1 MGMEGKHMRGRKLGI
16 ALAALAI
23 VAAGAGALDLQPG
36 RSGDPADALSGTVA
50 SAGVPMEGVVVTV
63 RQSGSTIATSVVSDA
78 QGRYRFPRGRLA
90 VGDYAVSI
98 KAAGFDL
105 DNAAPISIAASQSR
119 IADLRLVKTKDMAAQ
134 LSNTEW
140 YMSWPGRDEDKR
152 LARGCTHCHTYERI
166 ARSTHTADEFMQ
178 VIQRM
183 SSYPQLAFP
192 RKVQLLP
199 AVRSA
204 DPPVNMESRRRLAN
218 FLATINRS
226 SGPWKY
232 ELKTLPRPKGRAT
245 QVIYTEY
252 DLPEKTR
259 QPHDVIVDSKGMV
272 WYADFGDQILGKLD
286 PATAKVTEYKVPL
299 AKPGAPT
306 GTLAL
311 RFDQDENLWLG
322 MQFQAAISKF
332 DQKTEKFEV
341 YPLPPQFNTPDV
353 QVNQVS
359 AAHSNVD
366 GKVWFQDAGTY
377 RVFRL
382 DLKTKGVEVFAPYP
396 NIPRPN
402 LYDVISDA
410 QNNAYFT
417 IFGGE
422 EIGRIDAKTGKI
434 QMWRTPTQR
443 SGPRRGMLDEQ
454 GRLWFGENA
463 GDRIGMF
470 DPKTEQFKE
479 WAPPTPMAWPYDVAV
494 DTSGEVWTGGEW
506 DDRILRLNPAT
517 GEFVQYL
524 LPRFTNL
531 RRTFVQ
537 NLPQGTT
544 FWVGNTH
551 EASIIKLEPLDIVKA
566 AAR

>member
-1 MGMEGKHMRGRKLGI
+1 
-16 ALAALAI
+16 
-23 VAAGAGALDLQPG
+23 
-36 RSGDPADALSGTVA
+36 
-50 SAGVPMEGVVVTV
+50 
-63 RQSGSTIATSVVSDA
+63 
-78 QGRYRFPRGRLA
+78 
-90 VGDYAVSI
+90 
-98 KAAGFDL
+98 
-105 DNAAPISIAASQSR
+105 
-119 IADLRLVKTKDMAAQ
+119 
-134 LSNTEW
+134 
-140 YMSWPGRDEDKR
+140 MSWPGRDEDKR

-166 ARSTHTADEFMQ
+166 ARSNHTADEFMQ

-183 SSYPQLAFP
+183 SGYPQLAFP
-192 RKVQLLP
+192 LKPQLLP

-232 ELKTLPRPKGRAT
+232 KLKTLPRPKGRAT

-341 YPLPPQFNTPDV
+341 YPLPPQFNAPYV

-366 GKVWFQDAGTY
+366 GKVWFQDAGSY

-382 DLKTKGVEVFAPYP
+382 DLKTKGMEVFAPYP

-410 QNNAYFT
+410 QNNVYFT

-434 QMWRTPTQR
+434 QMWRTPTKR
-443 SGPRRGMLDEQ
+443 SAPRRGMLDGQ

-479 WAPPTPMAWPYDVAV
+479 WVPPTPMAWPYDVAV
-494 DTSGEVWTGGEW
+494 DSRGEVWTGGEW

-517 GEFVQYL
+517 GGFVQYL

-551 EASIIKLEPLDIVKA
+551 EASIIKLEPLDSEKA
-566 AAR
+566 SAR

>member
-1 MGMEGKHMRGRKLGI
+1 MRRKKFGI
-16 ALAALAI
+16 ALVALILVTAS
-23 VAAGAGALDLQPG
+23 AGAQPD
-36 RSGDPADALSGTVA
+36 RSADPADALSGIVT
-50 SAGVPMEGVVVTV
+50 SAGAPMEGVVVTV

-78 QGRYRFPRGRLA
+78 QGRYHFPRGRLA
-90 VGDYAVSI
+90 AGNYAVNI

-105 DNAAPISIAASQSR
+105 DKPAPIQVAASEQTT
-119 IADLRLVKTKDMAAQ
+119 ADLQLVKTKDLAAQ

-140 YMSWPGRDEDKR
+140 YMSWPGRDEDKQ
-152 LARGCTHCHTYERI
+152 LARRCTHCHTYERI
-166 ARSTHTADEFMQ
+166 ARSTHTADQFMQ

-183 SSYPQLAFP
+183 AGYPQLAFP
-192 RKVQLLP
+192 LKVQRLP

-204 DPPVNMESRRRLAN
+204 DAPVNMETQQRLAN

-252 DLPEKTR
+252 DLPAKTR
-259 QPHDVIVDSKGMV
+259 QPHDVIVDSKGMA

-286 PATAKVTEYKVPL
+286 PANGKVTEYKVPL

-341 YPLPPQFNTPDV
+341 YPLPAQFNTPDV
-353 QVNQVS
+353 QVNQV
-359 AAHSNVD
+359 AADHSHVD

-382 DLKTKGVEVFAPYP
+382 DPKTKAVEVFAPYP

-410 QNNAYFT
+410 RNNVYFT
-417 IFGGE
+417 IFGADQ
-422 EIGRIDAKTGKI
+422 IGRIDAKTGKI
-434 QMWRTPTQR
+434 QMWKTPTPR
-443 SGPRRGMLDEQ
+443 SAPRRGSLDAE

-479 WAPPTPMAWPYDVAV
+479 WAPPTPFAWPYDVAV
-494 DTSGEVWTGGEW
+494 DSRGEAWTGGEW

-517 GEFVQYL
+517 GDIVQYL

-537 NLPQGTT
+537 NRPQGTA

-551 EASIIKLEPLDIVKA
+551 EASIIRLEPLDGA

>member
-1 MGMEGKHMRGRKLGI
+1 MRGRKLGI

-23 VAAGAGALDLQPG
+23 VAAGAGALEP
-36 RSGDPADALSGTVA
+36 RPAPSGDQAYALSGTVT
-50 SAGVPMEGVVVTV
+50 SAGVPIEGVIVTV
-63 RQSGSTIATSVVSDA
+63 RQSGSTIATSVVSDT
-78 QGRYRFPRGRLA
+78 QGHYRFPRDRLA

-105 DNAAPISIAASQSR
+105 DNVAPVSIAASQSKV
-119 IADLRLVKTKDMAAQ
+119 ADLQLVKTKDLAAQ

-183 SSYPQLAFP
+183 SGYPQLAFP

-199 AVRSA
+199 AKRSA
-204 DPPVNMESRRRLAN
+204 DPPVDMEARRRLAN
-218 FLATINRS
+218 FLAAINRS
-226 SGPWKY
+226 SGPWNY
-232 ELKTLPRPKGRAT
+232 ELRTLPRPKGRAT

-252 DLPEKTR
+252 DLPAKTR

-286 PATAKVTEYKVPL
+286 PATGKVTEYKVPL

-341 YPLPPQFNTPDV
+341 YQLPPQFNTPDV

-443 SGPRRGMLDEQ
+443 SAPRRGMVDGQ
-454 GRLWFGENA
+454 DRLWFGENA

-479 WAPPTPMAWPYDVAV
+479 WAPPTPMAWPYDVAA
-494 DTSGEVWTGGEW
+494 DTRGEVWTGGEW
-506 DDRILRLNPAT
+506 DDRILRLNPGT

-551 EASIIKLEPLDIVKA
+551 EASIIKLEPLD
-566 AAR
+566 R

>member
-1 MGMEGKHMRGRKLGI
+1 MRGKKLGI
-16 ALAALAI
+16 ALAALAV
-23 VAAGAGALDLQPG
+23 VAAGAGALELRPG

-50 SAGVPMEGVVVTV
+50 SAGAPMEGVVVTV

-119 IADLRLVKTKDMAAQ
+119 IADLQLVKTTDMAAQ
-134 LSNTEW
+134 LSNTKW
-140 YMSWPGRDEDKR
+140 HMSWPGLDEDKR
-152 LARGCTHCHTYERI
+152 LSRGCTHCHTYERI
-166 ARSTHTADEFMQ
+166 ARSAHTADEFMQ

-183 SSYPQLAFP
+183 SGYPQLTFP
-192 RKVQLLP
+192 LKPQLLP

-286 PATAKVTEYKVPL
+286 PVTAKVTEYKVPL

-322 MQFQAAISKF
+322 MQFQAAVSKF
-332 DQKTEKFEV
+332 DQNTEKFEV

-454 GRLWFGENA
+454 GRLWFGENV

-479 WAPPTPMAWPYDVAV
+479 WAPPTPMAWPRGVGQAARC
-494 DTSGEVWTGGEW
+494 G
-506 DDRILRLNPAT
+506 RAAN
-517 GEFVQYL
+517 
-524 LPRFTNL
+524 
-531 RRTFVQ
+531 
-537 NLPQGTT
+537 GTT
-544 FWVGNTH
+544 
-551 EASIIKLEPLDIVKA
+551 AS
-566 AAR
+566 

>member
-1 MGMEGKHMRGRKLGI
+1 MRGKKLGI
-16 ALAALAI
+16 ALAALAV
-23 VAAGAGALDLQPG
+23 VAAGAGALELRPG
-36 RSGDPADALSGTVA
+36 PSGNSADALSGTIA
-50 SAGVPMEGVVVTV
+50 SAGVPIEGVVVTV

-78 QGRYRFPRGRLA
+78 QGHYRFPRGRLA

-105 DNAAPISIAASQSR
+105 DNAAPISIAASQSK
-119 IADLRLVKTKDMAAQ
+119 IADLQLVKTKDMAAQ

-140 YMSWPGRDEDKR
+140 YMSWPGRDEDKQ
-152 LARGCTHCHTYERI
+152 LARGCTHCHTFERI

-183 SSYPQLAFP
+183 SGYPQLAFP
-192 RKVQLLP
+192 LKPQLLP

-204 DPPVNMESRRRLAN
+204 DPPVNIELRRRLAN

-252 DLPEKTR
+252 DLPDKTR
-259 QPHDVIVDSKGMV
+259 QPHDVIVDFKGMV

-396 NIPRPN
+396 KIPRPN

-434 QMWRTPTQR
+434 QMWRTPTRR

-454 GRLWFGENA
+454 GRLWFGENV

-494 DTSGEVWTGGEW
+494 DTRGEVWTGGEW

-537 NLPQGTT
+537 NLPKGTT

-551 EASIIKLEPLDIVKA
+551 EASIIKLEPLDRVKA

>member
-1 MGMEGKHMRGRKLGI
+1 MEGRLMRGRKLGI
-16 ALAALAI
+16 ALAAFAV
-23 VAAGAGALDLQPG
+23 VAAGAGALELPG

-50 SAGVPMEGVVVTV
+50 AAGAPIEGVVVTV
-63 RQSGSTIATSVVSDA
+63 RRSGIATSVVSDA
-78 QGRYRFPRGRLA
+78 QGRYHFPRDRLA

-105 DNAAPISIAASQSR
+105 DNAAPISIAASQSK
-119 IADLRLVKTKDMAAQ
+119 IADLALVQTKDMAAQ

-140 YMSWPGRDEDKR
+140 YMSWPGQDEDKR
-152 LARGCTHCHTYERI
+152 LSRGCTHCHTYERI
-166 ARSTHTADEFMQ
+166 ARSTHTADQFMQ

-183 SSYPQLAFP
+183 SGYPQLAFP
-192 RKVQLLP
+192 LKLQLLP
-199 AVRSA
+199 AVRAA
-204 DPPVNMESRRRLAN
+204 DPPVNMELRRRLAN

-443 SGPRRGMLDEQ
+443 SGPRRGMLDAQ
-454 GRLWFGENA
+454 GRLWFGENV

-494 DTSGEVWTGGEW
+494 DTRGEVWTGGEW

-537 NLPQGTT
+537 NRPQGTT

-551 EASIIKLEPLDIVKA
+551 EASIIKLEPLDKMKA
-566 AAR
+566 PAR

>member
-1 MGMEGKHMRGRKLGI
+1 MRGEKFGI
-16 ALAALAI
+16 ALAALTLI
-23 VAAGAGALDLQPG
+23 AAGAGAQPG
-36 RSGDPADALSGTVA
+36 RSGHPADTLSGTVT
-50 SAGVPMEGVVVTV
+50 SAGAPMEGVVVTV

-78 QGRYRFPRGRLA
+78 QGRYHFPRGRLA
-90 VGDYAVSI
+90 AGDYAVSI

-105 DNAAPISIAASQSR
+105 DKPAPIRVAASEQTT
-119 IADLRLVKTKDMAAQ
+119 ADLQLVKTKDLAAQ

-140 YMSWPGRDEDKR
+140 YMSWPGRDEDKQ
-152 LARGCTHCHTYERI
+152 LARRCTHCHTYERI
-166 ARSTHTADEFMQ
+166 ARSTHTADQFMQ

-183 SSYPQLAFP
+183 AGYPQLAFP
-192 RKVQLLP
+192 LKVQRLP

-204 DPPVNMESRRRLAN
+204 DAPVNMEAQRRLAN
-218 FLATINRS
+218 FLATINLS

-252 DLPEKTR
+252 DLPAKTR
-259 QPHDVIVDSKGMV
+259 QPHDVIVDSKGMA

-286 PATAKVTEYKVPL
+286 PATGKVTEYKVPL

-341 YPLPPQFNTPDV
+341 YPLPAQFNTPDV
-353 QVNQVS
+353 QVNQV
-359 AAHSNVD
+359 AADHSKVD

-382 DLKTKGVEVFAPYP
+382 DPKTKGVEVFAPYP

-417 IFGGE
+417 IFGGDQ
-422 EIGRIDAKTGKI
+422 IGRIDAKTGKI
-434 QMWRTPTQR
+434 QMWRTPTPR
-443 SGPRRGMLDEQ
+443 SAPRRGMMDAE
-454 GRLWFGENA
+454 GRFWFGENA

-494 DTSGEVWTGGEW
+494 DSHGEAWTGGEW

-517 GEFVQYL
+517 GSFVQYL

-537 NLPQGTT
+537 NLPQGTV

-551 EASIIKLEPLDIVKA
+551 EASIIKLEPLDGA

>member
-1 MGMEGKHMRGRKLGI
+1 MEGKHMRGKKLGI
-16 ALAALAI
+16 ALAALAV
-23 VAAGAGALDLQPG
+23 VAAGAGALLLRPG
-36 RSGDPADALSGTVA
+36 RSADLADALSGTVV
-50 SAGVPMEGVVVTV
+50 SAGAPMEGVVVTV
-63 RQSGSTIATSVVSDA
+63 RRSGSTIATSVVSDA
-78 QGRYRFPRGRLA
+78 QGRYRFPRGRLG

-105 DNAAPISIAASQSR
+105 DNAAPISIAASQSK
-119 IADLRLVKTKDMAAQ
+119 IADLQLVKTKDMAAQ

-166 ARSTHTADEFMQ
+166 ARSNHTADEFMQ

-183 SSYPQLAFP
+183 SGYPQLAFP
-192 RKVQLLP
+192 LKPQLLP
-199 AVRSA
+199 AMRSA

-232 ELKTLPRPKGRAT
+232 KLKTLPRPKGRAT

-341 YPLPPQFNTPDV
+341 YPLPPQFNAPYV

-366 GKVWFQDAGTY
+366 GKVWFQDAGSY

-382 DLKTKGVEVFAPYP
+382 DLKTKGMEVFAPYP

-434 QMWRTPTQR
+434 QMWRTPTKR
-443 SGPRRGMLDEQ
+443 SAPRRGMLDGQ

-479 WAPPTPMAWPYDVAV
+479 WVPPTPMAWPYDVAV
-494 DTSGEVWTGGEW
+494 DSRGEVWTGGEW

-517 GEFVQYL
+517 GGFVQYL

-551 EASIIKLEPLDIVKA
+551 EASIIKLEPLDSEKA
-566 AAR
+566 SAR

>member
-1 MGMEGKHMRGRKLGI
+1 MRGKRLGI
-16 ALAALAI
+16 VSAALI
-23 VAAGAGALDLQPG
+23 LVAATAGAQHG
-36 RSGDPADALSGTVA
+36 GNPAHALSGTVT
-50 SAGVPMEGVVVTV
+50 SAGAPMEGVVVTV
-63 RQSGSTIATSVVSDA
+63 RQSGSTIATSVVSDV
-78 QGRYRFPRGRLA
+78 QGRYRFPSGRLA
-90 VGDYAVSI
+90 AGDYAVSI

-105 DNAAPISIAASQSR
+105 DKPVPIRVAASQPTT
-119 IADLRLVKTKDMAAQ
+119 ADLQLVKTKDLAAQ

-140 YMSWPGRDEDKR
+140 YMSWPGADEDKQ
-152 LARGCTHCHTYERI
+152 LARRCTHCHTYERI
-166 ARSTHTADEFMQ
+166 ARSTHTADQFMQ

-183 SSYPQLAFP
+183 AGYPQLAFP
-192 RKVQLLP
+192 LKVQRLP
-199 AVRSA
+199 AIRSA
-204 DPPVNMESRRRLAN
+204 DAPVNMETQRRLAN

-226 SGPWKY
+226 AGDWKY

-252 DLPEKTR
+252 DLPAKTR
-259 QPHDVIVDSKGMV
+259 QPHDVIVDSKGMA

-286 PATAKVTEYKVPL
+286 PANGKVTEYKVPL

-341 YPLPPQFNTPDV
+341 YPLPAQFNTPDV
-353 QVNQVS
+353 QVNQV
-359 AAHSNVD
+359 AADHSNVD

-382 DLKTKGVEVFAPYP
+382 DPKTKGIEVFAPYP

-402 LYDVISDA
+402 LYDVISDT

-417 IFGGE
+417 IFGGDQ
-422 EIGRIDAKTGKI
+422 IGRIDAKSGKI
-434 QMWRTPTQR
+434 QMWKTPTPR
-443 SGPRRGMLDEQ
+443 SAPRRGMMDAE

-463 GDRIGMF
+463 GDRIAMF

-479 WAPPTPMAWPYDVAV
+479 WAPPTPFAWPYDVAV
-494 DTSGEVWTGGEW
+494 DSRGEAWTGGEW

-517 GEFVQYL
+517 GDIVQYL

-537 NLPQGTT
+537 NRPQGTA

-551 EASIIKLEPLDIVKA
+551 EASIIKLEPLDGA

>member
-1 MGMEGKHMRGRKLGI
+1 MRGKKLGI
-16 ALAALAI
+16 ALAALAV
-23 VAAGAGALDLQPG
+23 VAAGAGALELRPG
-36 RSGDPADALSGTVA
+36 PSGDSADALSGTIA
-50 SAGVPMEGVVVTV
+50 SAGVPIEGVVVTV

-78 QGRYRFPRGRLA
+78 QGHYRFPRGRLA

-105 DNAAPISIAASQSR
+105 DNAAPISIAASQSK
-119 IADLRLVKTKDMAAQ
+119 IADLQLVKTKDMAAQ

-140 YMSWPGRDEDKR
+140 YMSWPGRDEDKQ
-152 LARGCTHCHTYERI
+152 LARGCTHCHTFERI

-183 SSYPQLAFP
+183 SGYPQLAFP
-192 RKVQLLP
+192 LKPQLLP

-204 DPPVNMESRRRLAN
+204 DPPVNIELRRRLAN

-252 DLPEKTR
+252 DLPDKTR
-259 QPHDVIVDSKGMV
+259 QPHDVIVDFKGMV

-396 NIPRPN
+396 KIPRPN
-402 LYDVISDA
+402 LYDVISDS

-434 QMWRTPTQR
+434 QMWRTPTRR

-454 GRLWFGENA
+454 GRLWFGENV

-494 DTSGEVWTGGEW
+494 DTRGEVWTGGEW

-537 NLPQGTT
+537 NLPKGTT

-551 EASIIKLEPLDIVKA
+551 EASIIKLEPLDRVKA

>member
-1 MGMEGKHMRGRKLGI
+1 MRGKKLGI
-16 ALAALAI
+16 ALAVLTLL
-23 VAAGAGALDLQPG
+23 AAGAGGQPG
-36 RSGDPADALSGTVA
+36 RSGDPADALSGTVT
-50 SAGVPMEGVVVTV
+50 SAGAPMEGVVVTV

-90 VGDYAVSI
+90 PGDYAVSI

-105 DNAAPISIAASQSR
+105 DKPAPIRIAASEQTT
-119 IADLRLVKTKDMAAQ
+119 ANLQLVETKDLAAQ

-140 YMSWPGRDEDKR
+140 YMSWPGRDEDKQ
-152 LARGCTHCHTYERI
+152 LARRCTHCHTYERI
-166 ARSTHTADEFMQ
+166 ARSTHTADQFMQ

-183 SSYPQLAFP
+183 AGYPQLAFP
-192 RKVQLLP
+192 RKVQRLP
-199 AVRSA
+199 ALRSA
-204 DPPVNMESRRRLAN
+204 DAPVNMETQRRLAN
-218 FLATINRS
+218 FLATINLS

-252 DLPEKTR
+252 DLPAKTR

-286 PATAKVTEYKVPL
+286 PANGKVTEYKVPL

-341 YPLPPQFNTPDV
+341 YPLPAQFNTSDV
-353 QVNQVS
+353 QVNQV
-359 AAHSNVD
+359 AADHSNVD

-382 DLKTKGVEVFAPYP
+382 DPKTKAVEVFAPYP
-396 NIPRPN
+396 KIPRPN

-417 IFGGE
+417 IFGGDQ
-422 EIGRIDAKTGKI
+422 IGRIDAKTGKI
-434 QMWRTPTQR
+434 QMWKTPTPR
-443 SGPRRGMLDEQ
+443 SAPRRGMMDAE

-470 DPKTEQFKE
+470 DPRTEQFKE
-479 WAPPTPMAWPYDVAV
+479 WVPPTPFAWPYDVAV
-494 DTSGEVWTGGEW
+494 DARGEAWTGGEW

-517 GEFVQYL
+517 GGFVQYL

-537 NLPQGTT
+537 NLPQGTV
-544 FWVGNTH
+544 FWAGNTH
-551 EASIIKLEPLDIVKA
+551 EASIIKLEPLDVA
-566 AAR
+566 MAR

>member
-1 MGMEGKHMRGRKLGI
+1 MRGKKLGI
-16 ALAALAI
+16 VFAALSL
-23 VAAGAGALDLQPG
+23 VAATAGAQPA
-36 RSGDPADALSGTVA
+36 PADALSGTVTL
-50 SAGVPMEGVVVTV
+50 AGAPMEGVVVTV
-63 RQSGSTIATSVVSDA
+63 RQSGSTVATSVVSDA

-90 VGDYAVSI
+90 AGDYAVGI

-105 DNAAPISIAASQSR
+105 DRPAPIRVSASQPTT
-119 IADLRLVKTKDMAAQ
+119 ADLLLVKTKDLAAQ

-140 YMSWPGRDEDKR
+140 YMSWPGADEDKQ
-152 LARGCTHCHTYERI
+152 LARRCTHCHTYERI
-166 ARSTHTADEFMQ
+166 ARSTHTADQFMQ

-183 SSYPQLAFP
+183 AGYPQLAFP
-192 RKVQLLP
+192 LKVQRLP
-199 AVRSA
+199 AIRSA
-204 DPPVNMESRRRLAN
+204 DAPVNMETQRRLAN

-252 DLPEKTR
+252 DLPAKTR

-286 PATAKVTEYKVPL
+286 PATGKVTEYKVPL

-332 DQKTEKFEV
+332 DQKTEQFEV
-341 YPLPPQFNTPDV
+341 YPLPAQFNTPDV
-353 QVNQVS
+353 QVNQV
-359 AAHSNVD
+359 AADHSNVD

-382 DLKTKGVEVFAPYP
+382 DPKTKGIEVFAPYP

-410 QNNAYFT
+410 QNNVYFT
-417 IFGGE
+417 IFGGDQ
-422 EIGRIDAKTGKI
+422 IGRIDAKTGKI
-434 QMWRTPTQR
+434 QMWKTPTPR
-443 SGPRRGMLDEQ
+443 SAPRRGSLDAQ
-454 GRLWFGENA
+454 GRFWFGENA

-479 WAPPTPMAWPYDVAV
+479 WAPPTKFAWPYDVAV
-494 DTSGEVWTGGEW
+494 DSRGEAWTGGEW

-517 GEFVQYL
+517 GDIVQYL

-537 NLPQGTT
+537 NRPQGTA

-551 EASIIKLEPLDIVKA
+551 EASIIKLEPLDGKA
-566 AAR
+566 GGR

>member
-1 MGMEGKHMRGRKLGI
+1 MRGRKFGI
-16 ALAALAI
+16 ALAALVL
-23 VAAGAGALDLQPG
+23 VAAGAPAQPG
-36 RSGDPADALSGTVA
+36 WASDPADALSGTVT
-50 SAGVPMEGVVVTV
+50 SAGMPMEGVIVTV
-63 RQSGSTIATSVVSDA
+63 RQSGSPIATSVVSDA
-78 QGRYRFPRGRLA
+78 QGRYRFPRTRLA
-90 VGDYAVSI
+90 AGDYAVSI

-105 DNAAPISIAASQSR
+105 EKPAPIRIAASQSK
-119 IADLRLVKTKDMAAQ
+119 IADLQLVKTKDLAAQ

-140 YMSWPGRDEDKR
+140 YMSWPGADEDKR
-152 LARGCTHCHTYERI
+152 LSRRCTHCHTYERI
-166 ARSTHTADEFMQ
+166 ARSTHTADQFMQ

-183 SSYPQLAFP
+183 AGYPQLSFP
-192 RKVQLLP
+192 LKVQRLP
-199 AVRSA
+199 AIRSA
-204 DPPVNMESRRRLAN
+204 DPPVNMETQRRLAN

-252 DLPEKTR
+252 DLPAKTR

-322 MQFQAAISKF
+322 MQFQAAVSKF
-332 DQKTEKFEV
+332 DPKTETFEV
-341 YPLPPQFNTPDV
+341 FPLPPQFNTPDV
-353 QVNQVS
+353 QVNQV
-359 AAHSNVD
+359 AANHSNVD

-382 DLKTKGVEVFAPYP
+382 DPKTKGVEVFAPYP
-396 NIPRPN
+396 KIPRPN
-402 LYDVISDA
+402 LYDVISDT

-434 QMWRTPTQR
+434 QMWRTPTPR
-443 SGPRRGMLDEQ
+443 SAPRRGMMDGQ

-470 DPKTEQFKE
+470 DSHTEQFKE
-479 WAPPTPMAWPYDVAV
+479 WAPPTPFAWPYDVAV
-494 DTSGEVWTGGEW
+494 DARGEAWTGGEW

-537 NLPQGTT
+537 NTPQGTA

-551 EASIIKLEPLDIVKA
+551 EASIIKLEPLD
-566 AAR
+566 R

>member
-1 MGMEGKHMRGRKLGI
+1 MRGKKLGI
-16 ALAALAI
+16 ALAALAV
-23 VAAGAGALDLQPG
+23 VAAGAGALELRPG
-36 RSGDPADALSGTVA
+36 PSGDPADALSGTVA

-78 QGRYRFPRGRLA
+78 QGHYRFPRGRLA

-105 DNAAPISIAASQSR
+105 DNAAPISIAASQSK
-119 IADLRLVKTKDMAAQ
+119 IADLQLVKTKDMAAQ

-140 YMSWPGRDEDKR
+140 YMSWPGRDEDKQ

-183 SSYPQLAFP
+183 SGYPQLAFP
-192 RKVQLLP
+192 LKPQLLP

-396 NIPRPN
+396 KIPRPN

-434 QMWRTPTQR
+434 QMWRTPTRR

-454 GRLWFGENA
+454 GRLWFGENV

-494 DTSGEVWTGGEW
+494 DTRGEVWTGGEW

-537 NLPQGTT
+537 NLPR
-544 FWVGNTH
+544 
-551 EASIIKLEPLDIVKA
+551 
-566 AAR
+566 ARPSGLATPTRPPSSS

>member
-1 MGMEGKHMRGRKLGI
+1 MRGRTFGI
-16 ALAALAI
+16 ALAALILA
-23 VAAGAGALDLQPG
+23 AAGAGAEV
-36 RSGDPADALSGTVA
+36 SGPADALSGIVTL
-50 SAGVPMEGVVVTV
+50 AGAPMEGVVVTV
-63 RQSGSTIATSVVSDA
+63 RRPGIAISVVSDTK
-78 QGRYRFPRGRLA
+78 GRYHFPRTRLA
-90 VGDYAVSI
+90 PGDYAVSI

-105 DNAAPISIAASQSR
+105 DKTAPISIAASQSK
-119 IADLRLVKTKDMAAQ
+119 IADLQLVKTKDLAAQ

-166 ARSTHTADEFMQ
+166 ARSTHSADQFMQ

-183 SSYPQLAFP
+183 AGYPQLSFP
-192 RKVQLLP
+192 LKVQHLP
-199 AVRSA
+199 AKRSA
-204 DPPVNMESRRRLAN
+204 DPPVNMELRRRLAE

-226 SGPWKY
+226 SGPWTY

-252 DLPEKTR
+252 DLPAKTR
-259 QPHDVIVDSKGMV
+259 QPHDVIVDSKGMA

-286 PATAKVTEYKVPL
+286 PATGKVTEYKVPL

-322 MQFQAAISKF
+322 MQFQAAVSKF
-332 DQKTEKFEV
+332 DQKTETFEL

-359 AAHSNVD
+359 ANHSNVD

-382 DLKTKGVEVFAPYP
+382 DPKTKAVEVFAPYP
-396 NIPRPN
+396 DIPRPN

-417 IFGGE
+417 IFGADQ
-422 EIGRIDAKTGKI
+422 IGRIDAKTGKI

-443 SGPRRGMLDEQ
+443 SAPRRGMLDAQ

-479 WAPPTPMAWPYDVAV
+479 WAPPTPFAWPYDVAV
-494 DTSGEVWTGGEW
+494 DAKGEAWTGGEW

-537 NLPQGTT
+537 NTPQGTV

-551 EASIIKLEPLDIVKA
+551 EASIIKLEPLDK
-566 AAR
+566 

>member
-1 MGMEGKHMRGRKLGI
+1 MRGKKLGI
-16 ALAALAI
+16 VLAALI
-23 VAAGAGALDLQPG
+23 LVAATAGAQPG
-36 RSGDPADALSGTVA
+36 GNPADALSGTVT
-50 SAGVPMEGVVVTV
+50 SAGAPMEGVIVTI
-63 RQSGSTIATSVVSDA
+63 RQSGSTVATSVVSDA
-78 QGRYRFPRGRLA
+78 KGRYRFPRGRLA
-90 VGDYAVSI
+90 AGDYAVAI

-105 DNAAPISIAASQSR
+105 DKPAPIRVAALQPTT
-119 IADLRLVKTKDMAAQ
+119 ADLQLVKTKDLAAQ

-140 YMSWPGRDEDKR
+140 YMSWPGADEDKQ
-152 LARGCTHCHTYERI
+152 LARRCTHCHTYERI
-166 ARSTHTADEFMQ
+166 ARSTHTADQFMQ

-183 SSYPQLAFP
+183 AGYPQLAFP
-192 RKVQLLP
+192 LKVQRLP
-199 AVRSA
+199 AIRSA
-204 DPPVNMESRRRLAN
+204 DAPVNMEAQRRLAN

-252 DLPEKTR
+252 DLPAKTR

-341 YPLPPQFNTPDV
+341 YPLPAQFNTPDV
-353 QVNQVS
+353 QVNQV
-359 AAHSNVD
+359 AADHSNVD

-382 DLKTKGVEVFAPYP
+382 DPKTKGIEVFAPYP

-417 IFGGE
+417 IFGGDQ
-422 EIGRIDAKTGKI
+422 IGRIDAKTGKI
-434 QMWRTPTQR
+434 QMWRTPTPR
-443 SGPRRGMLDEQ
+443 SAPRRGMMDAE

-470 DPKTEQFKE
+470 DPKTERFKE
-479 WAPPTPMAWPYDVAV
+479 WAPPTPFAWPYDVAV
-494 DTSGEVWTGGEW
+494 DSRGEAWTGGEW

-517 GEFVQYL
+517 GDIVQYL

-537 NLPQGTT
+537 NRPQSTA

-551 EASIIKLEPLDIVKA
+551 EASIIKLEPLDGLKA
-566 AAR
+566 VAR

>member
-1 MGMEGKHMRGRKLGI
+1 MRGKKLGI
-16 ALAALAI
+16 ALAALTI
-23 VAAGAGALDLQPG
+23 VAAGAGAAVPQAG
-36 RSGDPADALSGTVA
+36 RSGDPADALSGTVT
-50 SAGVPMEGVVVTV
+50 SAGAPMEGVVVTV
-63 RQSGSTIATSVVSDA
+63 RQSGSTIATSVISDA
-78 QGRYRFPRGRLA
+78 RGRYRFPRTRLA
-90 VGDYAVSI
+90 AGNHAVSI

-105 DNAAPISIAASQSR
+105 DKPAPIRVGAQQSQ
-119 IADLRLVKTKDMAAQ
+119 IADLQLVKSKDLAAQ

-140 YMSWPGRDEDKR
+140 YMSWPGRDEDKQ
-152 LARGCTHCHTYERI
+152 LARRCTHCHTYERI

-183 SSYPQLAFP
+183 SGYPQLAFP
-192 RKVQLLP
+192 LKVQLLP
-199 AVRSA
+199 AKRSA
-204 DPPVNMESRRRLAN
+204 DAPVNMQAQRRLAN

-252 DLPEKTR
+252 DLPAKTR

-332 DQKTEKFEV
+332 DQKTKKFEV
-341 YPLPPQFNTPDV
+341 YPLPAQFNTPDV
-353 QVNQVS
+353 QVNQV
-359 AAHSNVD
+359 AADHSNVD

-382 DLKTKGVEVFAPYP
+382 DPKTKGVEVFAPYP
-396 NIPRPN
+396 KIPRPN

-417 IFGGE
+417 IFGGDQ
-422 EIGRIDAKTGKI
+422 IGRIDAKTGKI
-434 QMWRTPTQR
+434 QMWRTPTPR
-443 SGPRRGMLDEQ
+443 SAPRRGSMDAK

-494 DTSGEVWTGGEW
+494 DSHGEAWTGGEW

-517 GEFVQYL
+517 SSFVQYL

-537 NLPQGTT
+537 NLPQGPV

-551 EASIIKLEPLDIVKA
+551 EASIIKLEPLDGTA
-566 AAR
+566 AH

>member
-1 MGMEGKHMRGRKLGI
+1 MRGKMFGLV
-16 ALAALAI
+16 AALFAMV
-23 VAAGAGALDLQPG
+23 VAQPG
-36 RSGDPADALSGTVA
+36 RSLDAGDALSGSVTF
-50 SAGVPMEGVVVTV
+50 AGAPMEGVVVTL
-63 RQSGSTIATSVVSDA
+63 RQPGSTIATSVVSDA
-78 QGRYRFPRGRLA
+78 QGRYRFPRSRLMA
-90 VGDYAVSI
+90 GNYAVSI
-98 KAAGFDL
+98 KAAGYDL
-105 DNAAPISIAASQSR
+105 DKPAPIAIGASQPNAA
-119 IADLRLVKTKDMAAQ
+119 DLQLVQTKDLAAQ

-166 ARSTHTADEFMQ
+166 ARSTHTADQFMQ
-178 VIQRM
+178 VIERM
-183 SSYPQLAFP
+183 AGYPQLAFP
-192 RKVQLLP
+192 LKVQRLP
-199 AVRSA
+199 ARRSA
-204 DPPVNMESRRRLAN
+204 DPPVNMESRRRLAEY
-218 FLATINRS
+218 LATINRS
-226 SGPWKY
+226 AGPWKY
-232 ELKTLPRPKGRAT
+232 ALKTLPRPKGRAT

-252 DLPEKTR
+252 DLPAKTR
-259 QPHDVIVDSKGMV
+259 QPHDVIVDSKGMA

-286 PATAKVTEYKVPL
+286 PATGKVTEYKVPL

-341 YPLPPQFNTPDV
+341 FPLPPQFNTPDV

-359 AAHSNVD
+359 AGHSNVD

-382 DLKTKGVEVFAPYP
+382 DLKTKGIEVFAPYP

-410 QNNAYFT
+410 RNNAYFT

-443 SGPRRGMLDEQ
+443 SAPRRGMMDAQ

-470 DPKTEQFKE
+470 DPRTEQFKE
-479 WAPPTPMAWPYDVAV
+479 WVPPTPMAWPYDVAA
-494 DTSGEVWTGGEW
+494 DTRGEVWTGGEW
-506 DDRILRLNPAT
+506 DDRILRLNPAS

-537 NLPQGTT
+537 NLPQGTV

-551 EASIIKLEPLDIVKA
+551 EASIIKLEPLDRVA
-566 AAR
+566 PR

>member
-1 MGMEGKHMRGRKLGI
+1 MRNLALRGAMLGKNFGI
-16 ALAALAI
+16 ALAALILA
-23 VAAGAGALDLQPG
+23 AAGAGAQTG
-36 RSGDPADALSGTVA
+36 ADALSGTVTA
-50 SAGVPMEGVVVTV
+50 AGAPMEGVVVTV
-63 RQSGSTIATSVVSDA
+63 RQPGSTVAISVVSDA
-78 QGRYRFPRGRLA
+78 RGRYRFPRSRLTA
-90 VGDYAVSI
+90 GDYAVSI

-105 DNAAPISIAASQSR
+105 DKAAPIRVAASQPAT
-119 IADLRLVKTKDMAAQ
+119 ADLTLVKTKDLAAQ

-140 YMSWPGRDEDKR
+140 YMSWPGADEDKQ
-152 LARGCTHCHTYERI
+152 LARRCTHCHTYERI
-166 ARSTHTADEFMQ
+166 ARSTHSADQFMQ

-183 SSYPQLAFP
+183 AGYPQLAFP
-192 RKVQLLP
+192 LKVQRLP
-199 AVRSA
+199 ATRSA
-204 DPPVNMESRRRLAN
+204 DAPVNMETQRRLAN
-218 FLATINRS
+218 YLATINRS
-226 SGPWKY
+226 AGDWKY

-252 DLPEKTR
+252 DLPAKTR
-259 QPHDVIVDSKGMV
+259 QPHDVIVDSKGMA

-286 PATAKVTEYKVPL
+286 PASGKVTEYKVPL

-332 DQKTEKFEV
+332 DQKTEQFEV
-341 YPLPPQFNTPDV
+341 FPLPPQFNTPDV
-353 QVNQVS
+353 QVNQV
-359 AAHSNVD
+359 AANHSNVD

-382 DLKTKGVEVFAPYP
+382 DPKTKAVEVFAPYP

-410 QNNAYFT
+410 QNNTYFT
-417 IFGGE
+417 IFGGDQ
-422 EIGRIDAKTGKI
+422 IGRIDAKTGKI
-434 QMWRTPTQR
+434 QMWKTPTPR
-443 SGPRRGMLDEQ
+443 SAPRRGSLDAQ
-454 GRLWFGENA
+454 GRFWFGENA

-470 DPKTEQFKE
+470 DPTTEQFKE
-479 WAPPTPMAWPYDVAV
+479 WAPPTPFAWPYDVAV
-494 DTSGEVWTGGEW
+494 DAHGEAWTGGEW
-506 DDRILRLNPAT
+506 DDRILRLNPT
-517 GEFVQYL
+517 SGEFVQYL

-537 NLPQGTT
+537 NTPQGSV

-551 EASIIKLEPLDIVKA
+551 EASIIKLEPLD
-566 AAR
+566 R